1 MIKLNL
7 TEEEFLALLDGLAKA
22 IDIQPVNHEKRQ
34 SKVDTIRQYGHDDF
48 VRLLDGLKNN
58 ELTKPSEWFQ
68 AILYLYHH
76 NELQLVDDRPIED
89 QIRQI
94 LVPLDAA
101 LHRADI
107 IVIFLFLLITIIF
120 CFFVFYELPWWESLL
135 YTVVSFFP
143 AAIISGLLIS
153 IRQKKATRLALN
165 SFFELFPQE
174 HPSAVERK
182 YPYHFR
188 NPIFLEN
195 SESDDII
202 MVWKLVLSCTSF
214 HKAIIN
220 KLKDFKMPN
229 NAEEILSKALE

>member
-7 TEEEFLALLDGLAKA
+7 TEEEFLALLNGLAKA

-76 NELQLVDDRPIED
+76 NELQLVDDREKAPIED

-101 LHRADI
+101 LHRANI
-107 IVIFLFLLITIIF
+107 IGIRRFWFLLITLIF

-143 AAIISGLLIS
+143 AAIIINQ
-153 IRQKKATRLALN
+153 ITCKHQAKKGN
-165 SFFELFPQE
+165 SFGPEFVF
-174 HPSAVERK
+174 
-182 YPYHFR
+182 
-188 NPIFLEN
+188 
-195 SESDDII
+195 
-202 MVWKLVLSCTSF
+202 
-214 HKAIIN
+214 
-220 KLKDFKMPN
+220 
-229 NAEEILSKALE
+229 